1 MIMLKL
7 YNSLTRKK
15 ETFRPIN
22 KDKHIGLYTCGI
34 TAYYSAHVGNMRTF
48 TNQDVIKRLLMHDGY
63 TGIHVENITDVGHLV
78 SDADTGED
86 KLRLEASKE
95 HKSMK
100 EVANFY
106 TEIYLKDRK
115 MLNLIPPDFLPKATE
130 HIGDMLALLEV
141 LDKKGYLYKA
151 ENGIYFDTSK
161 FKNYGELTGMTFKQL
176 NSQQREGARVEKVE
190 GKRNATDFAV
200 WRFAPPE
207 EKEMVWDSKWGRG
220 FPGWHLECSAMSMKY
235 LGKHFDIHCGGIDHL
250 PIHHPNE
257 IAQSEAAT
265 GEKFVNYWMHMNFL
279 TVDGNKMSK
288 SLRNIYTVQQIV
300 EKGYSPIALR
310 LFYISAHYRQSLNF
324 TFEALSNTEN
334 TLKGIYAFIE
344 RIADTKNKEE
354 NQDTEEFKAKIIK
367 YKKDFFKQLNDDI
380 NMPAALADLLAII
393 NETNAKAKLNRKE
406 AKAAIKAIVE
416 MDQILGL
423 KIGRHIQVNK
433 KLDDDIQKLVDERE
447 TARKNKDFKR
457 SDEIRTMLKEKY
469 QVALED
475 TKEGV
480 KWYKQD

>member
-7 YNSLTRKK
+7 YNSLSRKK
-15 ETFRPIN
+15 QTFRPIN
-22 KDKHIGLYTCGI
+22 GDKHVGMYTCGI
-34 TAYYSAHVGNMRTF
+34 TAYFSAHIGNMRTY
-48 TNQDVIKRLLMHDGY
+48 TNQDIIKRLLMHNGY
-63 TGIHVENITDVGHLV
+63 TGTHVENITDVGHLV

-100 EVANFY
+100 EIANFY
-106 TEIYLKDRK
+106 TDIYIKDRQL
-115 MLNLIPPDFLPKATE
+115 LNLIPPDHMPRATE
-130 HIGDMLALLEV
+130 HINDMLALLEV
-141 LDKKGYLYKA
+141 LDQKGYLYKA

-161 FKNYGELTGMTFKQL
+161 FKDYGALAGLTFKQL
-176 NSQQREGARVEKVE
+176 NAQQREGARVEKVE

-200 WRFAPPE
+200 WRFAPPA

-235 LGKHFDIHCGGIDHL
+235 LGNHFDIHCGGIDHL
-250 PIHHPNE
+250 QIHHPNE

-265 GEKFVNYWMHMNFL
+265 GEKFVNYWVHMNFL

-288 SLRNIYTVQQIV
+288 SLKNIYTVQQV
-300 EKGYSPIALR
+300 LEKGYSPIALR

-324 TFEALSNTEN
+324 TFEALSNAEN

-344 RIADTKNKEE
+344 RIADTKNREE
-354 NQDTEEFKAKIIK
+354 NQDTEEFKAKIK
-367 YKKDFFKQLNDDI
+367 GYKRDFFRQLNDDV
-380 NMPAALADLLAII
+380 NMPAALANLHAII
-393 NETNAKAKLNRKE
+393 NETNSKAKLNRKE
-406 AKAAIKAIVE
+406 AKAVIKAVVE

-423 KIGRHIQVNK
+423 KIGRHVQIDK
-433 KLDDDIQKLVDERE
+433 KLDGDIQKLVDERE
-447 TARKNKDFKR
+447 DARRNKDFRR
-457 SDEIRTMLKEKY
+457 SDEIRVLLKEKY
-469 QVALED
+469 QVILED

-480 KWYKQD
+480 RWHKE

>member
-22 KDKHIGLYTCGI
+22 KDNHVGLYTCGI
-34 TAYYSAHVGNMRTF
+34 TAYFSAHIGNMRTY
-48 TNQDVIKRLLMHDGY
+48 TNQDIIKRLLMHNGY
-63 TGIHVENITDVGHLV
+63 TGVHVENITDVGHLV

-86 KLRLEASKE
+86 KLRLEATKE
-95 HKSMK
+95 RKSMK
-100 EVANFY
+100 EVADFY
-106 TEIYLKDRK
+106 TEVYLKDRQL
-115 MLNLIPPDFLPKATE
+115 LNLIPPDYMPKATD
-130 HIGDMLALLEV
+130 HIKEMLDLLEL
-141 LDKKGYLYKA
+141 LDQKGFLYKA

-161 FKNYGELTGMTFKQL
+161 FKDYGKLTGMTFKQL

-200 WRFAPPE
+200 WRFAPGG
-207 EKEMVWDSKWGRG
+207 EKEMVWDSKWGMG

-250 PIHHPNE
+250 QIHHPNE

-288 SLRNIYTVQQIV
+288 SLRNIYTMQDIV
-300 EKGYSPIALR
+300 EKGYSPMALR
-310 LFYISAHYRQSLNF
+310 LFYISGHYRQSLNF
-324 TFEALSNTEN
+324 TFEALSNTEK
-334 TLKGIYAFIE
+334 TLKGIYSFIE
-344 RIADTKNKEE
+344 RLAEVGNKEE
-354 NQDTEEFKAKIIK
+354 NPDTAEFKKKIAG
-367 YKKDFFKQLNDDI
+367 YKKDFFKELNNDI
-380 NMPAALADLLAII
+380 NMPAALANLHAVI
-393 NETNAKAKLNRKE
+393 NETNARAKLNRKE
-406 AKAAIKAIVE
+406 ARAVIKAVLE

-423 KIGRHIQVNK
+423 KMGRHVQANK
-433 KLDDDIQKLVDERE
+433 RLDDDIQKLVNERE
-447 TARKNKDFKR
+447 AARKNKDFKR
-457 SDEIRTMLKEKY
+457 SDEIRAMLKGKY
-469 QVALED
+469 RVVLED

-480 KWYKQD
+480 RWHKE